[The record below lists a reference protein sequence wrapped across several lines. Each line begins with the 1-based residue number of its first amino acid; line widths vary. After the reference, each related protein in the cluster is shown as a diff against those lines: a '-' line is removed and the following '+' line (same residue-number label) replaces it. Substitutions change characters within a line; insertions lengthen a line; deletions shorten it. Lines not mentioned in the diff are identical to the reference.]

1 MGIIFSIWYT
11 IHILTYEVINMTTR
25 MTNLLKELKTNGMD
39 SVLVTSTANFYYLSN
54 YYTDPHER
62 IIALWISNDIDP
74 VMLLPAM
81 EVEDAKNAGWKY
93 EIIGYGDHENPW
105 QRLTMFLEKSNKTP
119 TTLGIEQDHLTLER
133 YQAIQQILPNIE
145 ILHAKDMLANL
156 RVIKTNEEYKLLK
169 EAAALADFGIKTGVE
184 AVAEG
189 ITELEIIAK
198 IEYELKKQG
207 VQTMSFSTMVLS
219 GAKTASP
226 HGSPSSKKIQSGD
239 MIMFDLGVVYEGY
252 CSDITRT
259 IGFGSVT
266 AEQKAIY
273 QTVLKAENT
282 AIETATNG
290 TPVGKLDKTARNI
303 IEEAG
308 YGQYFT
314 HRIGHG
320 LGIETHEYPSM
331 HSNNTL
337 PIKPGMC
344 FTIEPGIYVPNTGGV
359 RIEDMIYTTSE
370 GPEILTKYPK
380 ELYIK

>member
-1 MGIIFSIWYT
+1 
-11 IHILTYEVINMTTR
+11 MTTR
-25 MTNLLKELKTNGMD
+25 MTNLLRELKSNDMD
-39 SVLVTSTANFYYLSN
+39 SILVTSTANFYYLSN

-81 EVEDAKNAGWKY
+81 EVEDAKNAGWNY

-105 QRLTMFLEKSNKTP
+105 KKLSKYLDKNEKTP
-119 TTLGIEQDHLTLER
+119 ATLGIEEDHLTLER
-133 YQAIQQILPNIE
+133 YHAIEQILPNNKL
-145 ILHAKDMLANL
+145 LHAKEVLANL
-156 RVIKTNEEYKLLK
+156 RVIKTKEEYKLLK
-169 EAAALADFGIKTGVE
+169 EAAALADFGIKKGIESVT
-184 AVAEG
+184 EG
-189 ITELEIIAK
+189 ISELEIIAK

-207 VQTMSFSTMVLS
+207 VQTMSFPTMVLS

-239 MIMFDLGVVYEGY
+239 MIMFDLGVVHEGY

-259 IGFGSVT
+259 IGFGSIT
-266 AEQKAIY
+266 EEQEAIY
-273 QTVLKAENT
+273 HTVLKAENAT
-282 AIETATNG
+282 IEAATVDNS
-290 TPVGKLDKTARNI
+290 VGNLDQTARNI

-331 HSNNTL
+331 HSKNPL
-337 PIKPGMC
+337 PIEAGMS

-359 RIEDMIYTTSE
+359 RIEDMIFTTE
-370 GPEILTKYPK
+370 DGPRILTQYPK
-380 ELYIK
+380 DLFIK